1 MRVHVVPVFSDNY
14 VWLIEGQQGQCAV
27 VDLGDAYPVMS
38 AVSAHGLTPVAVLL
52 THHHQDHTGGIP
64 TFLQHYPV
72 PVIGPAGEA
81 GNLVTEPKR
90 GGDRFSL
97 PGIGEFE
104 VMDTPGH
111 TLGGITFYTQGAAFT
126 GDTLF
131 TAGCGRLF
139 EGTAEQM
146 LDSLDRIAALPDD
159 TLIYCGHEYTEDSLR
174 FAVHAEPEN
183 RAIVQRVAETRA
195 QRRADRPTVPAP
207 LALERATNP
216 FLRVREPTLRQAIE
230 HHAGRIVEADAEAFA
245 LLRRWK
251 DDFDGLAP
259 L

>member
-14 VWLIEGQQGQCAV
+14 VWLIEGQHGQCAV

-38 AVSAHGLTPVAVLL
+38 AISTHGLTPVAVLL
-52 THHHQDHTGGIP
+52 THHHHDHTAGIP
-64 TFLQHYPV
+64 TFIEHFPV
-72 PVIGPAGEA
+72 PVIGPTKEA
-81 GNLVTEPKR
+81 GDLVTDPKE
-90 GGDRFSL
+90 GGDRFTL
-97 PGIGEFE
+97 EGIGEFE

-111 TLGGITFYTQGAAFT
+111 TLGGITFHADGAAFT

-131 TAGCGRLF
+131 TAGSGRLF
-139 EGTAEQM
+139 EGTARQM

-174 FAVHAEPEN
+174 FAAHAEPDN
-183 RAIVQRVAETRA
+183 RTTAERVERARA
-195 QRRADRPTVPAP
+195 QRKAEQPTVPAS

-216 FLRVREPTLRQAIE
+216 FLRVREPALRQAIE
-230 HHAGRIVEADAEAFA
+230 RHAGRRIEDDAEAFA
-245 LLRRWK
+245 ILRRWK